1 MVINVEVIL
10 GGEKVIV
17 EIVRKNNKNVYF
29 RFKDNVLVVTAN
41 RFVSENAIKDMILQN
56 EKSLLRMYSHVV
68 KQSEKALQF
77 YYLGKP
83 YTKVFDETVKKVE
96 LDDGM
101 IYAKNERMLELWYKK
116 ECERVFSER
125 INICLGDFVNIPKF
139 SLKIRNMKTR
149 WGVNNVT
156 KKIITLNSELLKK
169 DVSLIDYVIV
179 HELCHF
185 YEANHSA
192 RFWYQVSLRY
202 PEYKRARK
210 YLRG

>member
-41 RFVSENAIKDMILQN
+41 RFVSENAVKDMILQN

-77 YYLGKP
+77 YYLGKA

-192 RFWYQVSLRY
+192 RFWYQVGLRY